1 MFSVGNAYKTELVD
15 VMVDDSVIQVWCK
28 NHLIKT
34 VPRLRKGRVRK
45 IRADGLHVKR
55 QPNTERQASGG
66 T

>member
-28 NHLIKT
+28 NPLIKT

-55 QPNTERQASGG
+55 HPNTERQASGG